1 MAEAEDAWAL
11 KALELDN
18 CPFYTKGDTLQV
30 QMPGV
35 YASRVQVCSMPVASF
50 IPLTMRGAQGEG
62 SFESGYKDCACRW
75 GYCRTSGIQSLGGQL
90 EVVLSAENQ
99 MTRPFLE
106 QLPHLVQ
113 AAFKDRA
120 KLMTFRAGEVVL
132 EGLVQSPH
140 FHVIV
145 KGMIRIYTKGADG
158 RVMELSVLRKGD
170 CFGEMSILTGSA
182 TSSQCDAVEDCLT
195 LAVPRADFHR
205 LIAEYPVISIILYR
219 MLSKRIRAINLKVAQ
234 LLSPGL
240 SGDLRFFALVDLMQS
255 VLSAR
260 LTGTLRVES
269 DGRRARFGFLEGRLV
284 HGSLG
289 NAQGTEAID
298 EALRW
303 TTGSFRFSA
312 EGPLP
317 PANLEGDTMAL
328 LLEALHRMDE
338 SSVVEREPDG
348 LNAAG

>member
-18 CPFYTKGDTLQV
+18 CPFYSKGDILQV
-30 QMPGV
+30 RMPGV
-35 YASRVQVCSMPVASF
+35 YGSRVQVCSMPVASF
-50 IPLTMRGAQGEG
+50 IPLTMRSAQSEG
-62 SFESGYKDCACRW
+62 SFESGYKACACRW
-75 GYCRTSGIQSLGGQL
+75 GYCRANGIQSQGGQIE
-90 EVVLSAENQ
+90 EVLAAENQ
-99 MTRPFLE
+99 SALPFLK
-106 QLPHLVQ
+106 QLPPMVQ

-120 KLMTFRAGEVVL
+120 KVMTFRSGEVVQ
-132 EGLVQSPH
+132 EGQVQSPY

-145 KGMIRIYTKGADG
+145 KGVIRIHTKGADG
-158 RVMELSVLRKGD
+158 RVMEPSMLRKGD

-182 TSSQCDAVEDCLT
+182 ISSQCDAVEDCLT

-219 MLSKRIRAINLKVAQ
+219 ILSKRIQAINLKVAQ

-240 SGDLRFFALVDLMQS
+240 SGDLRYFALVDLMQS
-255 VLSAR
+255 VLGAR
-260 LTGTLRVES
+260 LTGTLRVER

-284 HGSLG
+284 HGSMG
-289 NAQGTEAID
+289 NTQGTEALD

-303 TTGSFRFSA
+303 TTGSFRFSV

-328 LLEALHRMDE
+328 LLGPLHRMDE
-338 SSVVEREPDG
+338 SLVLERGPDG